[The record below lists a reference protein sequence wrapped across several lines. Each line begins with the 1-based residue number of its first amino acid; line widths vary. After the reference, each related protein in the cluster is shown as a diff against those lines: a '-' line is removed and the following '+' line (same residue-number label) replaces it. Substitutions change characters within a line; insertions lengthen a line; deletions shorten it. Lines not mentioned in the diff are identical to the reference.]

1 MENNPQI
8 EKENIKRHS
17 CQNCG
22 ADMVFDPKVGKLAC
36 PYCDAQKTIQTN
48 LADIV
53 ERDFES
59 FLRPEV
65 DRLQPLAKGAMQ
77 VTCNSC
83 GATVTFIP
91 PETATSCDFCA
102 AKIVA
107 QPKVADPLVAPE
119 GVLPF
124 KIPNNDAIA
133 SLKSW
138 TGSRWF
144 APNALKTMA
153 SHDKAESIYLPYW
166 TFDAWTETFYQGQRG
181 EDYQETEY
189 YTDSEGREQ
198 SRTVTHTNWYNASG
212 DVNRQFDDVSVPA
225 TTSVLPKYIGR
236 LNWDFG
242 ELTSYDPAY
251 LSGHK
256 AQTYQVSLEEGFEK
270 FKQHAEGIV
279 RRDCELDIGGDR
291 QVVNSMDTNYSNV
304 TFKHILVPVYAGAYK
319 FNNKVYQI
327 IINGRTGEVQGERP
341 YSKLKIG
348 CLIVA
353 ILAFILFLILVI
365 SIIGAIK

>member
-8 EKENIKRHS
+8 KEDNVKRHS
-17 CQNCG
+17 CQSCG
-22 ADMVFDPKVGKLAC
+22 ADMVFNPKVGKLAC
-36 PYCDAQKTIQTN
+36 PYCDAQKTIATN

-59 FLRPEV
+59 FLRPEAE
-65 DRLQPLAKGAMQ
+65 RLQPLAKDAMQ
-77 VTCNSC
+77 VSCDSC

-124 KIPNNDAIA
+124 SVPNKDAVI
-133 SLKSW
+133 SLKKW
-138 TGSRWF
+138 TASRWF

-153 SHDKAESIYLPYW
+153 RHNKAESIYLPYW
-166 TFDAWTETFYQGQRG
+166 TFDAMTETFYQGQRG

-189 YTDSEGREQ
+189 YEDSDGNQQ
-198 SRTVTHTNWYNASG
+198 SRSVTHTNWYQTSG
-212 DVNRQFDDVSVPA
+212 NVSRHFDDVPVPA
-225 TTSVLPKYIGR
+225 TTSVLPKYIGK

-242 ELTSYDPAY
+242 ELASYDPAY

-270 FKQHAEGIV
+270 FKAFADGIIH
-279 RRDCELDIGGDR
+279 RDCEQDIGGDR
-291 QVVNSMDTNYSNV
+291 QVVDSKNTDYSDV
-304 TFKHILVPVYAGAYK
+304 TFKHILVPVYAGAYR
-319 FNNKVYQI
+319 FNNQVYQI
-327 IINGRTGEVQGERP
+327 IVNGRTGEVQGERP

-348 CLIVA
+348 CLIVSIIGA
-353 ILAFILFLILVI
+353 ILFLILLVTL
-365 SIIGAIK
+365 IKSL

>member
-8 EKENIKRHS
+8 DDEKVKRHS

-22 ADMVFDPKVGKLAC
+22 ADMVFDPKIGKLAC
-36 PYCDAQKTIQTN
+36 PYCDAQKTIATN

-53 ERDFES
+53 ERDFDS
-59 FLRPEV
+59 FLRPEAE
-65 DRLQPLAKGAMQ
+65 RLQPLAKDAMQ

-124 KIPNNDAIA
+124 SVQNKEAIV
-133 SLKSW
+133 SLKKW

-153 SHDKAESIYLPYW
+153 QHDKAESIYLPYW
-166 TFDAWTETFYQGQRG
+166 TFDADTQTFYQGQRG

-189 YTDSEGREQ
+189 YEDSEGNQQ
-198 SRTVTHTNWYNASG
+198 SRTVTHTNWYHTSG
-212 DVNRQFDDVSVPA
+212 NVSRHFDDVPIPA
-225 TTSVLPKYIGR
+225 TTSVLPKYINK

-242 ELTSYDPAY
+242 GLASYDPAY

-256 AQTYQVSLEEGFEK
+256 AQTYQVTLEEGFEK
-270 FKQHAEGIV
+270 FKGFADGIIH
-279 RRDCELDIGGDR
+279 RDCENDIGGDR
-291 QVVNSMDTNYSNV
+291 QRVDSKDTNYSNV

-327 IINGRTGEVQGERP
+327 IVNGRTGEVQGERP
-341 YSKLKIG
+341 YSKIKIG
-348 CLIVA
+348 CLVIS
-353 ILAFILFLILVI
+353 ILAAIIFLILLI
-365 SIIGAIK
+365 TIIKSI

>member
-1 MENNPQI
+1 MENNPEI
-8 EKENIKRHS
+8 KEENVKRHS

-22 ADMVFDPKVGKLAC
+22 ADMIFDPKVGKLAC
-36 PYCDAQKTIQTN
+36 PYCAAQKTIQTN

-59 FLRPEV
+59 FLRPETE
-65 DRLQPLAKGAMQ
+65 RLQPLAKDAMQ
-77 VTCNSC
+77 VSCDSC

-124 KIPNNDAIA
+124 SVENKQAIS
-133 SLKSW
+133 SLKQW
-138 TGSRWF
+138 TSSRWF
-144 APNALKTMA
+144 APSALKTMA
-153 SHDKAESIYLPYW
+153 QHDRAESIYLPYW
-166 TFDAWTETFYQGQRG
+166 TFDAQTETFYQGQRG
-181 EDYQETEY
+181 DDYQEKEY
-189 YTDSEGREQ
+189 YTDSEGKEQ
-198 SRTVTHTNWYNASG
+198 ERLVTRTDWSHASG
-212 DVNRQFDDVSVPA
+212 NVSRHFDDVPVPA
-225 TTSVLPKYIGR
+225 TKSVLPNYIKN
-236 LNWDFG
+236 LNWDFTD
-242 ELTSYDPAY
+242 LTSYDPGY

-256 AQTYQVSLEEGFEK
+256 AQTYQVSLEEGYEQF
-270 FKQHAEGIV
+270 QGYAENIIRG
-279 RRDCELDIGGDR
+279 DCRKDIGGDKQR
-291 QVVNSMDTNYSNV
+291 VDSMDTSYSEV

-327 IINGRTGEVQGERP
+327 IVNGRTGEVQGERP

-348 CLIVA
+348 CLVVS
-353 ILAFILFLILVI
+353 ILALIIFFILLV
-365 SIIGAIK
+365 SIIGALK